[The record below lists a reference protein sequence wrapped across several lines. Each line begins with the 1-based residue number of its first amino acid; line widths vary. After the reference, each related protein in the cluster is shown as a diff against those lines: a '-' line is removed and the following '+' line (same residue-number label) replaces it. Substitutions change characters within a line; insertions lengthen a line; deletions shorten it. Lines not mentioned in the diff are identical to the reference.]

1 MRRNMR
7 EWALAAKGME
17 VGYDK
22 KPFIKNIEIRVRPGE
37 ILTLIGPNGSGKST
51 ILKSLIGQLELLGG
65 RVYLGERDMKGMSPG
80 EIART
85 MSILMTQ
92 RPSPELMTCGEVA
105 ETGRYPYTGRLG
117 MLRGENRRKVCQAM
131 EMVGAEK
138 LYDFPFLQAS
148 DGQRQRVLLA
158 RAICQDPD
166 VIVMDEPTSFLDI
179 RGKLE
184 FLELIVSLAREKKTA
199 VILSLHELDLAQKI
213 SDRVLCI
220 RDRRVDR
227 YGTPEEIFQKGYMEQ
242 LFRLQKGSY
251 NPDFGS
257 LELAGIQGQP
267 SLFVI
272 GGNGSGIETYRRLR
286 RQAIPFA
293 VGILQENDVDYP
305 VASALA
311 VRVVSEKAYEPM
323 GEKAYKEAKRLMESC
338 GRVVCCLNEFGTV
351 NEMNRR
357 LAQLAREKGWL

>member
-1 MRRNMR
+1 M
-7 EWALAAKGME
+7 
-17 VGYDK
+17 
-22 KPFIKNIEIRVRPGE
+22 
-37 ILTLIGPNGSGKST
+37 
-51 ILKSLIGQLELLGG
+51 
-65 RVYLGERDMKGMSPG
+65 
-80 EIART
+80 
-85 MSILMTQ
+85 
-92 RPSPELMTCGEVA
+92 
-105 ETGRYPYTGRLG
+105 
-117 MLRGENRRKVCQAM
+117 
-131 EMVGAEK
+131 
-138 LYDFPFLQAS
+138 
-148 DGQRQRVLLA
+148 
-158 RAICQDPD
+158 
-166 VIVMDEPTSFLDI
+166 
-179 RGKLE
+179 
-184 FLELIVSLAREKKTA
+184 
-199 VILSLHELDLAQKI
+199 ILSLHELDLAQKI

-220 RDRRVDR
+220 RDRCVDR

-242 LFRLQKGSY
+242 LFRLKKGSY

>member
-1 MRRNMR
+1 
-7 EWALAAKGME
+7 
-17 VGYDK
+17 
-22 KPFIKNIEIRVRPGE
+22 
-37 ILTLIGPNGSGKST
+37 
-51 ILKSLIGQLELLGG
+51 
-65 RVYLGERDMKGMSPG
+65 
-80 EIART
+80 

-117 MLRGENRRKVCQAM
+117 MLRGEDRRKVCQAM

-272 GGNGSGIETYRRLR
+272 GETEAGLKLTAGFEDRPYPLPWAFCRKMMWTIRWRRRWQFVWSVRRLTSLWERRLIR
-286 RQAIPFA
+286 RQ
-293 VGILQENDVDYP
+293 
-305 VASALA
+305 SA
-311 VRVVSEKAYEPM
+311 
-323 GEKAYKEAKRLMESC
+323 
-338 GRVVCCLNEFGTV
+338 
-351 NEMNRR
+351 
-357 LAQLAREKGWL
+357 